1 MGFVGRGEGE
11 AALYVGRRAG
21 GRRQVEAGQRV
32 GFQASSEG
40 EDEAAEHAPQRLGWS
55 GRQCSIHSHEGQSDN
70 DGDDTQRQQQ

>member
-40 EDEAAEHAPQRLGWS
+40 EGEAAEHAPQ
-55 GRQCSIHSHEGQSDN
+55 
-70 DGDDTQRQQQ
+70 